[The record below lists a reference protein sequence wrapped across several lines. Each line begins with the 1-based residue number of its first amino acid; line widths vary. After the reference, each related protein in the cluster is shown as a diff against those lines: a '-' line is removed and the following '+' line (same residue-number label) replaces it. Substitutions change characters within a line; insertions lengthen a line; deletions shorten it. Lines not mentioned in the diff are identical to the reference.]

1 MKRILVPT
9 DFSPNALSALRI
21 AADIALRNKGT
32 IILYHVYTPAKRTVI
47 ADKIER
53 EQYNIQA
60 ETIIL
65 KRLQRVKK
73 TVLKDFSG
81 ITISTIIGR
90 SPLLNNILGF
100 AEHNYIDM
108 IVMGTKG
115 ASGIKKVFIGSV
127 AAKIAQSA
135 DVPVLLIPEKF
146 RRAELDSI
154 VFASDFHVS
163 DENALSFSLAFSRL
177 YNSTLTIVHVL
188 SGDTSEKKRQKDK
201 NDFETYAYYLQRK
214 LNKNNL
220 KFQLLTTAPGSD
232 KIKTL
237 YKEIPYNMLVM
248 VRTRKSFFQKIFSM
262 SFTQSMAY
270 IANKP
275 LLIIPAEEPGEEVN

>member
-21 AADIALRNKGT
+21 AVDIALRNKGT

-47 ADKIER
+47 HDKIER
-53 EQYNIQA
+53 EQDNMQA

-65 KRLQRVKK
+65 KRLQRLKK
-73 TVLKDFSG
+73 RVLKDVNNVA
-81 ITISTIIGR
+81 ISTIIGR
-90 SPLLNNILGF
+90 TPLLNNILGF
-100 AEHNYIDM
+100 AEHNHIDM

-115 ASGIKKVFIGSV
+115 AGGIKKVFIGSV

-146 RRAELDSI
+146 RRAELNSI

-163 DENALSFSLAFSRL
+163 DQNAISFSLAFARL
-177 YNSTLTIVHVL
+177 YNSMLTIVHVL
-188 SGDTSEKKRQKDK
+188 SGNTSEKKRQKEK

-220 KFQLLTTAPGSD
+220 KFQLLATPSGSD

-248 VRTRKSFFQKIFSM
+248 VRRTKSFFQKIFSV

-275 LLIIPAEEPGEEVN
+275 LLIIPAQEPDEEVN